1 MERNLNNLKLVEKK
15 DPIKIITP
23 VLKNDEL
30 KKEMAISISQGLCTI
45 PEDLVNL
52 FNISYEQAITLLN
65 DPGFLTL
72 IANTTKAK
80 LNLNF
85 HTKSIPKLLDIV
97 DSGDNKEAMQ
107 AIKLVAQLSNNLK
120 SVGTDVNINLNLENL
135 VRESEK
141 NIIPSF
147 DTSFQRMESLTEG
160 NKTPNF
166 DSSIIDLEKV
176 G

>member
-1 MERNLNNLKLVEKK
+1 MDNLNRLRLVEHKE
-15 DPIKIITP
+15 IITP
-23 VLKNDEL
+23 VLKDDNL
-30 KKEMAISISQGLCTI
+30 KKEMATSISQGLCTI

-85 HTKSIPKLLDIV
+85 HTKAIPSLLTIV
-97 DSGDNKEAMQ
+97 DTGDNKEKMQ

-141 NIIPSF
+141 NITPMI
-147 DTSFQRMESLTEG
+147 DMEKG
-160 NKTPNF
+160 
-166 DSSIIDLEKV
+166 